1 MSSEPK
7 APNPLLLDLPPHLR
21 ERAGL
26 SGCFAART
34 LADHGLAVTI
44 TVFEKSRG
52 LGGRMATRR
61 HESQGQ
67 PSSFDHGAQYFT
79 VRDERFRR
87 YVAVWQERSIVAPWE
102 GRIAVLGGDGQRDE
116 PRPLERFVGTP
127 NMPAI
132 CHHLAVG
139 CLVSDDHAIVACGD
153 WASGARVEGAF
164 LSGGA
169 AAGRVLGTRQA
180 LHPTPRQGELFS

>member
-7 APNPLLLDLPPHLR
+7 APNPLLVDLPPHLR

-34 LADHGLAVTI
+34 LADHGLAV

-87 YVAVWQERSIVAPWE
+87 YVAAWQERGIVAPWE

-153 WASGARVEGAF
+153 CTGRERLPQRGR
-164 LSGGA
+164 
-169 AAGRVLGTRQA
+169 AGRVLGTRQA